1 MAKRHLDEVD
11 NYDYLASN
19 SNLPEVVVTAKAPK
33 SFARLVPFD
42 YQPNYGTVSKDDRS
56 WQRRV
61 TDNIVGYLKNNKTS
75 PLVIYPTIA
84 GGVAALMNPLQ
95 TIGGLLLGEGGAKA
109 SDYLSKK
116 VNNKTVAQN
125 IASALDIN
133 EDAAEF
139 LNPIRNIGAV
149 KGSIIGNNIKNR
161 NKFFYMY
168 NPPVGYTSPLQRLK
182 YVGGK
187 ILSENKVSNTNEYP
201 FWYEARYKPGQ
212 KGAPLRY
219 RDAAYREYLG
229 LGQREPIYIKNAD
242 GTYSY
247 NVPYLKQVNNIVD
260 FPLRPEESVDWVTSN
275 GGNLS
280 ANSKII
286 DLGYGISSDSN
297 KRFAIHQMKD
307 VWDLHPFSR
316 EPDKLSNR
324 ILKDIHKKSDKLYQS
339 IYKPFYDGWTKFGR
353 FGYNNLGGKQLNRL
367 RYGQYDE
374 AIKNNKLVQY
384 LDDKVANFEIGPI
397 MGGKPFTLD
406 TEVPFTVI
414 TILDSENPSSF
425 SKNVQLGL
433 NADNI
438 LPQAYFDY
446 IKTHGKN
453 FKSGGSIHINP
464 ENRGK
469 FNATKERTG
478 KTTEELTHSKNPL
491 TRKRAI
497 FAQNAAKWKH

>member
-1 MAKRHLDEVD
+1 
-11 NYDYLASN
+11 
-19 SNLPEVVVTAKAPK
+19 
-33 SFARLVPFD
+33 
-42 YQPNYGTVSKDDRS
+42 
-56 WQRRV
+56 
-61 TDNIVGYLKNNKTS
+61 
-75 PLVIYPTIA
+75 
-84 GGVAALMNPLQ
+84 
-95 TIGGLLLGEGGAKA
+95 
-109 SDYLSKK
+109 
-116 VNNKTVAQN
+116 
-125 IASALDIN
+125 
-133 EDAAEF
+133 
-139 LNPIRNIGAV
+139 
-149 KGSIIGNNIKNR
+149 
-161 NKFFYMY
+161 
-168 NPPVGYTSPLQRLK
+168 
-182 YVGGK
+182 
-187 ILSENKVSNTNEYP
+187 
-201 FWYEARYKPGQ
+201 
-212 KGAPLRY
+212 
-219 RDAAYREYLG
+219 
-229 LGQREPIYIKNAD
+229 
-242 GTYSY
+242 
-247 NVPYLKQVNNIVD
+247 
-260 FPLRPEESVDWVTSN
+260 
-275 GGNLS
+275 
-280 ANSKII
+280 
-286 DLGYGISSDSN
+286 
-297 KRFAIHQMKD
+297 MKD